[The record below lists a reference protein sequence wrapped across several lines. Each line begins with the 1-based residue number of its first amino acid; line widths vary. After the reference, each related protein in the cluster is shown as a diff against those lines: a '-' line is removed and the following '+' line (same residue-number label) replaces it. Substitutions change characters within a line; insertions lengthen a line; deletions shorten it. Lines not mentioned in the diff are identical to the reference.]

1 MKKERDKRCRGR
13 QECQKKAFLMM
24 KLTCLFMFFLFLRT
38 SAVTNAQVRVSLDFE
53 NANLLEIMQTIREQT
68 GYKFFFNHNELRKI
82 ENVSAKYEDVEL
94 RQVLNEVLSKVNLT
108 YRIEK
113 GVIIIVPQSMQD
125 EEKKSLT
132 VKGWVR
138 DEKEQPMPGVTVK
151 VVGTSVGTAVNEK
164 GWFSITLPMLE
175 GTLEFSFVGYKTQR
189 VEFSAETT
197 DTLKITMKEDVQA
210 LDEAV
215 VVAYGNT
222 TRRKMTGSVSVVKGE
237 ELEGVP
243 AANLASLLQG
253 RVAGMDV
260 TNISGAPGG
269 GGTTITIRGY
279 NSLDIE
285 LERRFSDPLWV
296 VDGVPLNSFTSP
308 VTGTNLLADINP
320 DMIESIQVLKDA
332 SSAALYGS
340 RAANGVIIVTTKKGR
355 QNQKSSLSVNVSQT
369 WSILPELPTVM
380 TGRYERNFRLAALK
394 NDMTAYLDMETL
406 RYKYPETWEEN
417 YLHPG
422 GVLDALM
429 LPETSDANGLFF
441 QDSLNAF
448 YNNSTNFFPMYYER
462 GKVTNANIQS
472 YGGSEKIAYSIG
484 LGYYDEKGILK
495 GSGFNRIDLNS
506 SINVIPIERLNIDL
520 RLNASLSN
528 RKQGYGSFSSQFQGT
543 PAIGVVPGDPYEL
556 SSLYPGEGSAV
567 WDYILD
573 QMENI
578 KEKNRSIRLRT
589 NMKIGYEIIDGLNF
603 SASLAADYSLN
614 RRNGFTPSYLNTTNR
629 SMSVGETGIDL
640 MVLNEDLLSYEKTFK
655 DVHDVSAILG
665 FSYQYDQTEYNG
677 GSGENSPSDK
687 IYYVRP
693 GFPDLGDEQLS
704 PTLTRKV
711 ALQHYQSNMTEQVL
725 ISWFARV
732 EYGYKDKYLLSA
744 SIRRDGSS
752 TFGEHNKWGTFPAV
766 AAAWTFSEEGFIK
779 NTLPWI
785 SFGKIRASWGRSG
798 KHFESPYLAL
808 GTLQN
813 GSAFEGESTLVPSW
827 SQGMYNQ
834 DLTWEETDQY
844 DFGLDMDLFNYR
856 LGITLDY
863 YYRYTDKLLFP
874 VSLPGEHNG
883 YGSQWQNAAA
893 ISNEGLELLVR
904 YDILSADNYSW
915 RVSVNGSRVWNRY
928 EKSYNDKDNS
938 RGIIGKP
945 LNGIYGYRTLG
956 YINSQDEVPIVYN
969 NVGMSAPLGGSKYYK
984 PGDLKFV
991 DVNGDNAISTSD
1003 YVYLGSALP
1012 EISGGLVSEARWR
1025 NFDLNFSMS
1034 FQCGRHIYN
1043 TLPGSSIIPN
1053 YNGLEHPILMDLR
1066 DVSFWEKP
1074 GDDTDYAKL
1083 QADSRMEFFP
1093 SNGAVIDRYIEKVNW
1108 LKLKTATLGYNL
1120 PKEYSKR
1127 LRMEQIRLFI
1137 SGENLFTW
1145 SNYSGIDPEI
1155 VDIRTGIDQA
1165 RNYPLARKFTIGLTL
1180 KF

>member
-1 MKKERDKRCRGR
+1 MKKERDEGHPRRCA
-13 QECQKKAFLMM
+13 CQKKVFLMM
-24 KLTCLFMFFLFLRT
+24 KLTCVFMFFLFLRA
-38 SAVTNAQVRVSLDFE
+38 SAEVSAQVKVSLDFE
-53 NANLLEIMQTIREQT
+53 NANLLEVMQTIREQT

-82 ENVSAKYEDVEL
+82 ENVSAKYENAEL
-94 RQVLNEVLSKVNLT
+94 EFVLGEVLGKVNLG
-108 YRIEK
+108 YRIEN
-113 GVIIIVPQSMQD
+113 GVIIIVPQTMGD

-138 DEKEQPMPGVTVK
+138 DEKKQPMPGVTVQ
-151 VVGTSVGTAVNEK
+151 VVGTSVGTAVDEK
-164 GWFSITLPMLE
+164 GWFSITLPMLK

-189 VEFSAETT
+189 VDFTEKT
-197 DTLKITMKEDVQA
+197 DTLEIVMEEDVQA

-237 ELEGVP
+237 DLEGVP

-260 TNISGAPGG
+260 SNISGAPGG

-355 QNQKSSLSVNVSQT
+355 QNQKASLSVNVSQT

-380 TGRYERNFRLAALK
+380 TGRYERNYRLAALK
-394 NDMTAYLDMETL
+394 NDLTAYLDMETL
-406 RYKYPETWEEN
+406 RYKYPETWEES
-417 YLHPG
+417 YLHPDG
-422 GVLDALM
+422 ALDGLM
-429 LPETSDANGLFF
+429 VPQVSSDNGMFF
-441 QDSLNAF
+441 QDSLNSF

-472 YGGSEKIAYSIG
+472 YGGSDKIAYSLG
-484 LGYYDEKGILK
+484 LGYYNEEGILK
-495 GSGFNRIDLNS
+495 GSGFDRIDLNS
-506 SINVIPIERLNIDL
+506 SLNIVPIDRFSVDL
-520 RLNASLSN
+520 RLNASLAN
-528 RKQGYGSFSSQFQGT
+528 RKAGYGSFSSSFQGT

-573 QMENI
+573 QMESI

-589 NMKIGYEIIDGLNF
+589 NFRLAYEIIDGL
-603 SASLAADYSLN
+603 SLSTSLAADYSLN

-640 MVLNEDLLSYEKTFK
+640 MVLNENLLSFQRTFK
-655 DVHDVSAILG
+655 DVHDVNAIFG

-677 GSGENSPSDK
+677 GSGEDSPSDK

-725 ISWFARV
+725 ISYFARV
-732 EYGYKDKYLLSA
+732 EYGYKGKYLLSA

-766 AAAWTFSEEGFIK
+766 AAAWTFTEEDFVR
-779 NTLPWI
+779 NTLPWV

-813 GSAFEGESTLVPSW
+813 GSAFEGNSTLVPSW
-827 SQGMYNQ
+827 SQGIYNQ

-856 LGITLDY
+856 LGVTLDY

-904 YDILSADNYSW
+904 YDILNADHYSW

-928 EKSYNDKDNS
+928 EKSYNGKDNS

-945 LNGIYGYRTLG
+945 LNGIYGYRTEG

-1025 NFDLNFSMS
+1025 DFDLSLSMA

-1053 YNGLEHPILMDLR
+1053 YNGLQHPVLMDLR
-1066 DVSFWEKP
+1066 DVTFWEKP

-1083 QADSRMEFFP
+1083 QADTRMEFFP
-1093 SNGAVIDRYIEKVNW
+1093 SAGAVIDRYVEKVNW

-1120 PKEYSKR
+1120 PREYAKK
-1127 LRMEQIRLFI
+1127 LKMEQIRLFI

-1145 SNYSGIDPEI
+1145 SNYSGIDPET
-1155 VDIRTGIDQA
+1155 VDIRTGIDEA